1 VTLVTI
7 LLPLARAIESRE
19 RYSLGHS
26 DRVSALAEVVARQLG
41 WDEARRELL
50 RVGGM
55 LHDIGKLAVPE
66 SVLRKPGPLDDE
78 ERAEVLRHPEAG
90 ARIVSLVEQLRETV
104 PAVLHHHERWD
115 GGGYPAGRARD
126 EIPEEARILAVAD
139 SFDAMTSNRPYR
151 RALPARVA
159 LEELARCAGTQ
170 FDPEFALLFVEA
182 WERGAFSLAT
192 VLRAAAGRR

>member
-1 VTLVTI
+1 MTI

-19 RYSLGHS
+19 PYSLGHS
-26 DRVSALAEVVARQLG
+26 DRVSAFAEVVARQLG
-41 WDEARRELL
+41 WDDERRELL
-50 RVGGM
+50 RLCGM
-55 LHDIGKLAVPE
+55 LHDIGKLAVPA
-66 SVLRKPGPLDDE
+66 SVLRKPGPLDDD

-90 ARIVSLVEQLRETV
+90 ARIIGHVGQLRVTV

-115 GGGYPAGRARD
+115 GRGYPTGRARD
-126 EIPEEARILAVAD
+126 AIPEEARILAVAD

-170 FDPEFALLFVEA
+170 FDPELALLFVEA
-182 WERGAFSLAT
+182 WERGAFALPAA
-192 VLRAAAGRR
+192 LRAAATS

>member
-1 VTLVTI
+1 VAVVSI
-7 LLPLARAIESRE
+7 LLPLARAIERRE
-19 RYSLGHS
+19 PYSLGHA
-26 DRVSALAEVVARQLG
+26 DRVSAFAEIVARQLG

-50 RVGGM
+50 RLGGM

-78 ERAEVLRHPEAG
+78 EREEVLRHPEAG
-90 ARIVSLVEQLRETV
+90 AQIVGLVEQLRETV

-115 GGGYPAGRARD
+115 GHGYPAGRARN

-151 RALPARVA
+151 RALPPGLA
-159 LEELARCAGTQ
+159 LEELARCAGSQ
-170 FDPEFALLFVEA
+170 FDPELALLFVEA
-182 WERGAFSLAT
+182 WERGAFAVSASLAA
-192 VLRAAAGRR
+192 VAAS